1 MRTFRLALSISASM
15 AALLAA
21 TTARADDDAPE
32 GTRPAEEIVVTAQ
45 KREQALLDVP
55 QSVSVVSGDTLERNQ
70 AITFQDYLKL
80 IPGLQVS
87 QSNPGEARV
96 VLRGIN
102 TGGVSA
108 TVEYAVAVLGVHDI
122 IVCGHSDCGA
132 MKGLAGDPAALAA
145 IPTVA
150 NWLKHGAA
158 ARQIVDQTYPDLTD
172 AERIRALS
180 LENVVAQL
188 AHLRTHPSVAAGIA
202 QGKIA
207 LHGWFIDIHDG
218 TVLALD
224 GITGRFRPLDEG
236 GDFPVAQPAAPRQA
250 SDVEF
255 LAAAE

>member
-1 MRTFRLALSISASM
+1 MDNIIQGIS
-15 AALLAA
+15 
-21 TTARADDDAPE
+21 E
-32 GTRPAEEIVVTAQ
+32 
-45 KREQALLDVP
+45 
-55 QSVSVVSGDTLERNQ
+55 
-70 AITFQDYLKL
+70 FQDKVFPGQQAMYQRLVRDGQQPKAL
-80 IPGLQVS
+80 IIACADSRVS
-87 QSNPGEARV
+87 PEHITQAGPGELFVCRNAGNIV
-96 VLRGIN
+96 PPFALQ

>member
-1 MRTFRLALSISASM
+1 MNE
-15 AALLAA
+15 LLG
-21 TTARADDDAPE
+21 R
-32 GTRPAEEIVVTAQ
+32 
-45 KREQALLDVP
+45 
-55 QSVSVVSGDTLERNQ
+55 VVSFGKTVFHGQHALYSTLSQGQSPKALMISCADSRIVPEHIMQAQPGDLFVCRN
-70 AITFQDYLKL
+70 AGNIVPPFA
-80 IPGLQVS
+80 LQ
-87 QSNPGEARV
+87 
-96 VLRGIN
+96 

-108 TVEYAVAVLGVHDI
+108 TVEYAVAVLGVNDI

-207 LHGWFIDIHDG
+207 LHGWFVDIHDG

-224 GITGRFRPLDEG
+224 GTTGRFRPLDEG

-255 LAAAE
+255 MAAAE